1 MTHSI
6 SVTLDGVAW
15 HTPDGRSLF
24 SNLTAQFDDRPT
36 GLVGRNGVG
45 KSVLAQI
52 LAGLRQPSVGHCR
65 RIGEA
70 YYLAQQVQPQT
81 GQRIAELAAVDKR
94 VDALRRIEAGST
106 QQADFDAIGEQWS
119 LCETLQQALADA
131 GLHGVDADTPVDKL
145 SGGQCMR
152 VALVGALLQP
162 VEWLILDEP
171 SNHLDHAGRHWLAEQ
186 LRARKQGLILV
197 SHDRLLLQQVERIV
211 ELSPQ
216 GLRSYG
222 GNHAFY
228 AQARAGE
235 RAAAEALLQQRRHER
250 RKGEQ
255 VLRDQRQRLEQRSA
269 RGNREAANANQAPIL
284 LGLQRQRAEA
294 SLGKARAQLDQRQVQ
309 LHDAVREAQAD
320 SEAAAPVLLV
330 PNVQTSG
337 PEWVVRSSGLQ
348 LPHVAP
354 ALRALDF
361 NLRRGERVAITGANG
376 VGKST
381 LLKVLAG
388 QLPVRAGKVSV
399 QVPAALLDQQLQLLP
414 AHSSVLDALRLRNP
428 AMAEGELRGRLALL
442 GLDANHVQM
451 PSGLLSG
458 GQRLKAGL
466 ACALYADP
474 PAQLLLL
481 DEPGN
486 HLDLDAL
493 AALEDLLRQYQG
505 SLLLV
510 SHDEALLQAIGI
522 TARLQADADGWQWQ
536 RNQ

>member
-1 MTHSI
+1 MTT
-6 SVTLDGVAW
+6 SVSLTLDGVAW
-15 HTPDGRSLF
+15 QTPDGRCLF
-24 SNLTAQFDDRPT
+24 SNLNAQFDPRPT

-52 LAGLRQPSVGHCR
+52 MAGLRQPSAGHCR

-70 YYLAQQVQPQT
+70 YYLAQQVQPRS
-81 GQRIAELAAVDKR
+81 GQRVAELAAVDKR

-106 QQADFDAIGEQWS
+106 LQADFDTVGEHWT

-131 GLHGVDADTPVDKL
+131 GLHDVDADTPVDKL

-186 LRARKQGLILV
+186 LRGRKQGLILV

-228 AQARAGE
+228 AQARAAE
-235 RAAAEALLQQRRHER
+235 RAAADALLQQRRHER

-255 VLRDQRQRLEQRSA
+255 ALRDQRQRLEQRSA
-269 RGNREAANANQAPIL
+269 RGNRDAATANQAPIL

-294 SLGKARAQLDQRQVQ
+294 SLGKARAQLDQRQAQ
-309 LHDAVREAQAD
+309 LHDAVREAQAG
-320 SEAAAPVLLV
+320 SEAAAPVLLL
-330 PNVQTSG
+330 PDVQSTG
-337 PEWVVRSSGLQ
+337 PEWVVRTNQLQ

-361 NLRRGERVAITGANG
+361 QLRRGERVAITGANG

-388 QLPVRAGKVSV
+388 QLPALAGEVSV
-399 QVPAALLDQQLQLLP
+399 QVPMALLDQQLQLLP
-414 AHSSVLDALRLRNP
+414 AQCSVLDTLRLRNP
-428 AMAEGELRGRLALL
+428 ALAEAELRSRLALL
-442 GLDANHVQM
+442 GLDADLVQL
-451 PSGLLSG
+451 PSARLSG

-486 HLDLDAL
+486 HLDLEAL
-493 AALEDLLRQYQG
+493 AALEALLNQYQG

-522 TARLQADADGWQWQ
+522 TARLHAAEDGWHWQ
-536 RNQ
+536 RD

>member
-1 MTHSI
+1 MTAFSL
-6 SVTLDGVAW
+6 TLDRV
-15 HTPDGRSLF
+15 TCTLPDGRVLF
-24 SNLTAQFDDRPT
+24 SDISTHIDTTPT

-45 KSVLAQI
+45 KSVLARV
-52 LAGLRQPSVGHCR
+52 LAGQHAPSAGQVQRTGRVHL
-65 RIGEA
+65 
-70 YYLAQQVQPQT
+70 LAQHSGAPP
-81 GQRIAELAAVDKR
+81 GSIAALAGVAPLL
-94 VDALRRIEAGST
+94 DALARIEAGSVDP
-106 QQADFDAIGEQWS
+106 ADFTAVGERWNIREQLQAQWQQ
-119 LCETLQQALADA
+119 LGLPTLDPARPAA
-131 GLHGVDADTPVDKL
+131 SL
-145 SGGQCMR
+145 SGGQAMQ
-152 VALVGALLQP
+152 VALGGALLSQADG
-162 VEWLILDEP
+162 LILDEP
-171 SNHLDHAGRHWLAEQ
+171 SNHLDRAGRQWLAEQ
-186 LRARKQGLILV
+186 LQARKQGLILV

-235 RAAAEALLQQRRHER
+235 RAAAEALLQQRRNER

-255 VLRDQRQRLEQRSA
+255 TLREQRQRLEQRSA
-269 RGNREAANANQAPIL
+269 RGNRDAANANQAPIL

-294 SLGKARAQLDQRQVQ
+294 SQGKARAQLDQRQLR

-320 SEAAAPVLLV
+320 SEAAAPVLLL
-330 PNVQTSG
+330 PSVQTSG
-337 PEWVVRSSGLQ
+337 PEWVVRSSHLQ

-388 QLPVRAGKVSV
+388 QLPALAGEVNV

-414 AHSSVLDALRLRNP
+414 AHSSVLEALRLRNP
-428 AMAEGELRGRLALL
+428 GSAEGELRSRLALL
-442 GLDANHVQM
+442 GLDANQVQL
-451 PSGLLSG
+451 PSAQLSG

-493 AALEDLLRQYQG
+493 TALEELLRQYQG

-522 TARLQADADGWQWQ
+522 SARLHAGEDGWHWQ
-536 RNQ
+536 RD